1 MKTITIENLYDYK
14 LGELMEEIKGDRNVV
29 VSLTTTFS
37 KKFDFFN
44 QKDNI
49 FDSIEERLSLFE
61 ELKSLEGKGLI
72 QKLDTTP
79 QIEKYVLFLKQ
90 FQKFNNKYLDGQN
103 LLSSSELIEG
113 EGFKNFC
120 EEQEWRH

>member
-14 LGELMEEIKGDRNVV
+14 LGELMKEIEGEKNVI

-49 FDSIEERLSLFE
+49 FDSIKERLSLFE
-61 ELKSLEGKGLI
+61 ELKSLEEKDLI

-79 QIEKYVLFLKQ
+79 QVEKYVLFLKQ

-103 LLSSSELIEG
+103 LLSSEQILN
-113 EGFKNFC
+113 EGFENYCK
-120 EEQEWRH
+120 EQESWV

>member
-14 LGELMEEIKGDRNVV
+14 LGKLMEEIERDKNVI

-61 ELKSLEGKGLI
+61 ELKSLEEKGLI
-72 QKLDTTP
+72 QKLDTTS
-79 QIEKYVLFLKQ
+79 QVEKYVLFLKQ
-90 FQKFNNKYLDGQN
+90 LQKFNNKYLDGQN
-103 LLSSSELIEG
+103 LLSSEQILN
-113 EGFKNFC
+113 EGFKNYC
-120 EEQEWRH
+120 KEQEGWA

>member
-14 LGELMEEIKGDRNVV
+14 LSKLMEEIEGDKNVI

-49 FDSIEERLSLFE
+49 FDSIEKRLSLFE
-61 ELKSLEGKGLI
+61 ELKSLEEKGLI
-72 QKLDTTP
+72 QKLDTIP
-79 QIEKYVLFLKQ
+79 QVEKYVLFLKQ

-103 LLSSSELIEG
+103 LLSSEQILN
-113 EGFKNFC
+113 EGFKNYC
-120 EEQEWRH
+120 KEQEGWA

>member
-1 MKTITIENLYDYK
+1 MKIITIENLYDYK

-61 ELKSLEGKGLI
+61 ELKSLEEKDLI

-79 QIEKYVLFLKQ
+79 QVEKYVLFLKQ

-103 LLSSSELIEG
+103 LLSSEQILN
-113 EGFKNFC
+113 EGFKNYC
-120 EEQEWRH
+120 KEQEGWA

>member
-1 MKTITIENLYDYK
+1 MKIITIENLYDYK
-14 LGELMEEIKGDRNVV
+14 LSKLMEEIKGDKNVI

-49 FDSIEERLSLFE
+49 FDSVEERLSLFE

-72 QKLDTTP
+72 QKLEITS
-79 QIEKYVLFLKQ
+79 QVEKYILFLKQ
-90 FQKFNNKYLDGQN
+90 FQKFNNKYLNGQN

>member
-1 MKTITIENLYDYK
+1 MKTIEIENLYK
-14 LGELMEEIKGDRNVV
+14 KSSELMEEIEGDKNVI

-61 ELKSLEGKGLI
+61 ELKSFEEKGLI
-72 QKLDTTP
+72 QKMDTTP
-79 QIEKYVLFLKQ
+79 QVEKYVLFLKQ
-90 FQKFNNKYLDGQN
+90 LQKFNQKYLNGTN
-103 LLSSSELIEG
+103 LLASEQILN
-113 EGFKNFC
+113 EGFENYCK
-120 EEQEWRH
+120 EQEGWA

>member
-1 MKTITIENLYDYK
+1 MKIITIENLYDYK

-61 ELKSLEGKGLI
+61 ELKSLEEKGLI
-72 QKLDTTP
+72 QKLDTTH
-79 QIEKYVLFLKQ
+79 QVEKYVLFLKQ
-90 FQKFNNKYLDGQN
+90 LQKFNNKYLDGQN
-103 LLSSSELIEG
+103 LLSSEQILN
-113 EGFKNFC
+113 EGFENYCK
-120 EEQEWRH
+120 EQESWV

>member
-14 LGELMEEIKGDRNVV
+14 LSKLMEEIEGDKNVI

-61 ELKSLEGKGLI
+61 ELKSLEEKGLI
-72 QKLDTTP
+72 QKLDTIP
-79 QIEKYVLFLKQ
+79 QVEKYVLFLKQ

-103 LLSSSELIEG
+103 LLSSEQILN
-113 EGFKNFC
+113 EGFENYCK
-120 EEQEWRH
+120 EQEGWV

>member
-1 MKTITIENLYDYK
+1 MKIITIENLYDYK
-14 LGELMEEIKGDRNVV
+14 LGELVKEIEGDKNVI

-61 ELKSLEGKGLI
+61 ELKSLEEKGLI
-72 QKLDTTP
+72 QKLDTTH
-79 QIEKYVLFLKQ
+79 QVEKYVLFLKQ
-90 FQKFNNKYLDGQN
+90 LQKFNNKYLDGQN
-103 LLSSSELIEG
+103 LLSSEQILN
-113 EGFKNFC
+113 EGFENYCK
-120 EEQEWRH
+120 EQESWV

>member
-1 MKTITIENLYDYK
+1 MKIITIENLYDYK

-61 ELKSLEGKGLI
+61 ELKSLEEKDLI
-72 QKLDTTP
+72 
-79 QIEKYVLFLKQ
+79 
-90 FQKFNNKYLDGQN
+90 
-103 LLSSSELIEG
+103 
-113 EGFKNFC
+113 
-120 EEQEWRH
+120 

>member
-1 MKTITIENLYDYK
+1 MKIITIENLYDYK

-29 VSLTTTFS
+29 LSLTTTFS

-61 ELKSLEGKGLI
+61 ELKSLEEKDLI

-79 QIEKYVLFLKQ
+79 QVEKYVLFLKQ

-103 LLSSSELIEG
+103 LLSSEQILN
-113 EGFKNFC
+113 EGFKNYC
-120 EEQEWRH
+120 KEQEGWA

>member
-1 MKTITIENLYDYK
+1 
-14 LGELMEEIKGDRNVV
+14 MEEIKGDNNVV

-49 FDSIEERLSLFE
+49 FDSVEKRLSLFE

-72 QKLDTTP
+72 QNLETTP
-79 QIEKYVLFLKQ
+79 QVEKYVLFLKQ

-103 LLSSSELIEG
+103 LLSSEQILN
-113 EGFKNFC
+113 EGFKNYC
-120 EEQEWRH
+120 KEQEGWA

>member
-1 MKTITIENLYDYK
+1 MKIITIENLYDYK
-14 LGELMEEIKGDRNVV
+14 LGELMEEIKVDRNVV

-61 ELKSLEGKGLI
+61 ELKSLEEKGLI

-79 QIEKYVLFLKQ
+79 QVEKYVLFLKQ

-103 LLSSSELIEG
+103 LLSSEQILN
-113 EGFKNFC
+113 EGFENYCK
-120 EEQEWRH
+120 EQESWV

>member
-1 MKTITIENLYDYK
+1 MKIITIENLYDYK
-14 LGELMEEIKGDRNVV
+14 LGELVKEIEGDKNVI

-61 ELKSLEGKGLI
+61 ELKSLEEKGLI
-72 QKLDTTP
+72 QKLDTTH
-79 QIEKYVLFLKQ
+79 QVEKYVLFLKQ
-90 FQKFNNKYLDGQN
+90 LQKFNNKYLDGQN
-103 LLSSSELIEG
+103 LLSSEQILN
-113 EGFKNFC
+113 EGFENYCK
-120 EEQEWRH
+120 EQEGWV

>member
-1 MKTITIENLYDYK
+1 MKIITIENLYDYK

-49 FDSIEERLSLFE
+49 FDSIEEFPTEVSE
-61 ELKSLEGKGLI
+61 TVKEYYQLI
-72 QKLDTTP
+72 TQV
-79 QIEKYVLFLKQ
+79 YQ
-90 FQKFNNKYLDGQN
+90 FSRIPDF
-103 LLSSSELIEG
+103 SEFIVKDVE
-113 EGFKNFC
+113 
-120 EEQEWRH
+120 

>member
-1 MKTITIENLYDYK
+1 MKTITIENLYK
-14 LGELMEEIKGDRNVV
+14 KSSKLMEEIEGEKNVI

-61 ELKSLEGKGLI
+61 ELKSLEEKGLI
-72 QKLDTTP
+72 QKLDTTY
-79 QIEKYVLFLKQ
+79 QVEKYVLFLKQ
-90 FQKFNNKYLDGQN
+90 LQKFNDKYLDGTN
-103 LLSSSELIEG
+103 LLASGELLEG

-120 EEQEWRH
+120 EEQEGWV

>member
-14 LGELMEEIKGDRNVV
+14 LGELMKEIEGDKNVI

-61 ELKSLEGKGLI
+61 ELKSLEEKDLI

-79 QIEKYVLFLKQ
+79 QVEKYVLFLKQ

-103 LLSSSELIEG
+103 LLSSEQILNK
-113 EGFKNFC
+113 GFENYCK
-120 EEQEWRH
+120 EQESWV

>member
-1 MKTITIENLYDYK
+1 MKIITIENLYDYK
-14 LGELMEEIKGDRNVV
+14 LGELMKEIEGDKNVI

-61 ELKSLEGKGLI
+61 ELKSLEEKGLI
-72 QKLDTTP
+72 QKLDTTH
-79 QIEKYVLFLKQ
+79 QVEKYVLFLKQ
-90 FQKFNNKYLDGQN
+90 LQKFNNKYLDGQN
-103 LLSSSELIEG
+103 LLSSEQILN
-113 EGFKNFC
+113 EGFENYCK
-120 EEQEWRH
+120 EQESWA

>member
-1 MKTITIENLYDYK
+1 MKIITIENLYDYK

-61 ELKSLEGKGLI
+61 ELKSLEEKDLI

-79 QIEKYVLFLKQ
+79 QVEKYVLFLKQ

-103 LLSSSELIEG
+103 LLSSEQILN
-113 EGFKNFC
+113 EGFENYCK
-120 EEQEWRH
+120 EQESWV

>member
-1 MKTITIENLYDYK
+1 MKTITIENLYK
-14 LGELMEEIKGDRNVV
+14 KSSELMEEIEGDKNVI
-29 VSLTTTFS
+29 VSFTTTFS

-61 ELKSLEGKGLI
+61 ELKSLEEKGLI

-79 QIEKYVLFLKQ
+79 QVEKYVLFLKQ
-90 FQKFNNKYLDGQN
+90 LQKFNNKYLDGTN
-103 LLSSSELIEG
+103 LLASDELLEG

-120 EEQEWRH
+120 KEQEGWT

>member
-1 MKTITIENLYDYK
+1 MKTIEIENLFYDINK
-14 LGELMEEIKGDRNVV
+14 LTQEVEAEEVT

-61 ELKSLEGKGLI
+61 ELKSLEEKGLI
-72 QKLDTTP
+72 QKLDTTH
-79 QIEKYVLFLKQ
+79 QVEKYVLFLKQ
-90 FQKFNNKYLDGQN
+90 LQKFNNKYLDGQN
-103 LLSSSELIEG
+103 LLSSEQILN
-113 EGFKNFC
+113 EGFENYCK
-120 EEQEWRH
+120 EQEGWV

>member
-14 LGELMEEIKGDRNVV
+14 LDKLMEEIKGDNNVV

-44 QKDNI
+44 PKDNI
-49 FDSIEERLSLFE
+49 FDSVEERLSLFE

-72 QKLDTTP
+72 QKLETTP
-79 QIEKYVLFLKQ
+79 QVEKYILFLKQ
-90 FQKFNNKYLDGQN
+90 FQKFNNKYLNGQN

>member
-1 MKTITIENLYDYK
+1 MKIITIENLYDYK

-61 ELKSLEGKGLI
+61 ELKSLEEKDLI
-72 QKLDTTP
+72 QKLDTTH
-79 QIEKYVLFLKQ
+79 QVEKYVLFLKQ
-90 FQKFNNKYLDGQN
+90 LQKFNNKYLDGQN
-103 LLSSSELIEG
+103 LLSSEQILN
-113 EGFKNFC
+113 EGFENYCK
-120 EEQEWRH
+120 EQESWV

>member
-1 MKTITIENLYDYK
+1 MKTIEIENLYNYK
-14 LGELMEEIKGDRNVV
+14 LSKLMGEIEGDRNVV

-61 ELKSLEGKGLI
+61 ELKSLEEKDLI

-79 QIEKYVLFLKQ
+79 QVEKYVLFLKQ

-103 LLSSSELIEG
+103 LLSSEQILN
-113 EGFKNFC
+113 EGFENYCK
-120 EEQEWRH
+120 EQEGWA

>member
-1 MKTITIENLYDYK
+1 MKIITIENLYDYK

-49 FDSIEERLSLFE
+49 FDSIEERL
-61 ELKSLEGKGLI
+61 
-72 QKLDTTP
+72 
-79 QIEKYVLFLKQ
+79 LFLR
-90 FQKFNNKYLDGQN
+90 NLN
-103 LLSSSELIEG
+103 LLKKRI
-113 EGFKNFC
+113 
-120 EEQEWRH
+120 

>member
-1 MKTITIENLYDYK
+1 MKTITIENIYDYK
-14 LGELMEEIKGDRNVV
+14 LGELMEEIKGDKNVI

-61 ELKSLEGKGLI
+61 ELKSLEEKGLI
-72 QKLDTTP
+72 QKLDTTY
-79 QIEKYVLFLKQ
+79 QVEKYVLFLKQ
-90 FQKFNNKYLDGQN
+90 FQKFNKKYLDGQN
-103 LLSSSELIEG
+103 LLSSEQILN
-113 EGFKNFC
+113 EGFENYCK
-120 EEQEWRH
+120 EQECWA

>member
-14 LGELMEEIKGDRNVV
+14 LGELMKEIEGDKNVI

-61 ELKSLEGKGLI
+61 ELKSLEEKDLI

-79 QIEKYVLFLKQ
+79 QVKKYVLFLKQ

-103 LLSSSELIEG
+103 LLSSEQILN
-113 EGFKNFC
+113 EGFENYCK
-120 EEQEWRH
+120 EQESWV

>member
-1 MKTITIENLYDYK
+1 MKIITIENLYDYK
-14 LGELMEEIKGDRNVV
+14 LGELMEEIERDKNVA

-61 ELKSLEGKGLI
+61 ELKSLEEKGLI
-72 QKLDTTP
+72 QKLEITP
-79 QIEKYVLFLKQ
+79 QVEKYVLFLKQ
-90 FQKFNNKYLDGQN
+90 LQKFNNKYLDGQN
-103 LLSSSELIEG
+103 LLSSEQILN
-113 EGFKNFC
+113 EGFKNYC
-120 EEQEWRH
+120 KEQEGWA